1 VREVVRKPRAKKGE
15 GILGDVMG
23 LFGGGAGGRHT
34 RGTKRSKKELS
45 SKQAGEGLFSFIP
58 GIGST
63 LDKLGNSALDFGIK
77 AAPGL
82 AFKALA
88 GGGVK
93 GQRRR

>member
-15 GILGDVMG
+15 GLLGDVLGM
-23 LFGGGAGGRHT
+23 FGGGAGGRHT
-34 RGTKRSKKELS
+34 IGTKRSA
-45 SKQAGEGLFSFIP
+45 KQVKGEGLFSFIP
-58 GIGST
+58 GIGDT

-88 GGGVK
+88 GGGMK